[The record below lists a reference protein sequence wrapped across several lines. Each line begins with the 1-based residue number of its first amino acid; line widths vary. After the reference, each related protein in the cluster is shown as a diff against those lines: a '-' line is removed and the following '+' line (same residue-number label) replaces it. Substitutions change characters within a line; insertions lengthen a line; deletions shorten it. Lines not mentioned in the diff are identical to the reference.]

1 QLRTDV
7 RHVGPQLSTTVSV
20 VVSDASFSSTYLST
34 RSPRTRA
41 MDRPPPLRSTS
52 SLKRSNVWSEILIP
66 VVLVCRPSR
75 RRGRPTGRVGMQ
87 KLYQKQILRD
97 KLPVGRSPGGS
108 PGYLTAQ
115 NTTMQD

>member
-1 QLRTDV
+1 
-7 RHVGPQLSTTVSV
+7 
-20 VVSDASFSSTYLST
+20 
-34 RSPRTRA
+34 

-87 KLYQKQILRD
+87 KLYQKQILRVD
-97 KLPVGRSPGGS
+97 RPVGRLPGGS
-108 PGYLTAQ
+108 PGYRTERK
-115 NTTMQD
+115 TTFEVQIFRFVTRLPVPPMSYT